1 MTRSIQQIKQ
11 EIERI
16 EEKVILISEQI
27 YHSYSEY
34 LDLFNQVVAQQFIL
48 AAYQIC
54 TQIYPNSFLQLSF
67 SQRESLQQKLRKINQ
82 ENFQKL
88 LEYFTVEENNLKL
101 NNPVELRE
109 WQDNID
115 QSIVLRL
122 EEISK
127 MGNSCL
133 QKAGVLPEK
142 IPNKVLEMAI
152 EAEENIP
159 TMSSSANLL
168 NLLIETGEI
177 EKEDNISQITVLRLR
192 LSDIE
197 FSDSSLINQ
206 RNKIREIKEQINQLE
221 QKYQRQ
227 IKELAIAEAEA
238 AWRSS
243 WHL

>member
-11 EIERI
+11 EIDRI
-16 EEKVILISEQI
+16 EAKVIVISEQI
-27 YHSYSEY
+27 YQNYSQY

-82 ENFQKL
+82 ENFRKL
-88 LEYFTVEENNLKL
+88 LEYFSVEENNLKL

-109 WQDNID
+109 WQDNIE
-115 QSIVLRL
+115 QSIILRL

-133 QKAGVLPEK
+133 QKAGILPEK

-159 TMSSSANLL
+159 TTSSSANLL

-177 EKEDNISQITVLRLR
+177 EKEGINQITVLRLR

-206 RNKIREIKEQINQLE
+206 RNKIREIKEQINQLN

-227 IKELAIAEAEA
+227 IKELTIAEAEA

>member
-1 MTRSIQQIKQ
+1 MQQIKQ
-11 EIERI
+11 EIDRI
-16 EEKVILISEQI
+16 EAKVIVISEQI
-27 YHSYSEY
+27 YQNYSQY

-54 TQIYPNSFLQLSF
+54 TQIYPNSFVQLSF

-82 ENFQKL
+82 ENFRKL
-88 LEYFTVEENNLKL
+88 LEYFSVEENNLKL

-109 WQDNID
+109 WQDNIE
-115 QSIVLRL
+115 QSIILRL

-133 QKAGVLPEK
+133 QKAGILPEK

-159 TMSSSANLL
+159 PTSSSANLL

-177 EKEDNISQITVLRLR
+177 EKQGINQITVLRLR

-206 RNKIREIKEQINQLE
+206 RNKIREIKEQINQLDK
-221 QKYQRQ
+221 KYQRQ
-227 IKELAIAEAEA
+227 IKELTIAEAEA

>member
-1 MTRSIQQIKQ
+1 MTRSIQQIKH
-11 EIERI
+11 EIDRI
-16 EEKVILISEQI
+16 EAKVIVISEQI
-27 YHSYSEY
+27 YQNYSQY

-54 TQIYPNSFLQLSF
+54 TQIYPNSFVQLSF

-82 ENFQKL
+82 ENFRKL
-88 LEYFTVEENNLKL
+88 LEYFSVEENNLKL

-109 WQDNID
+109 WQDNIE
-115 QSIVLRL
+115 QSIILRL

-133 QKAGVLPEK
+133 QKAGILPEK

-159 TMSSSANLL
+159 TTSSSANLL

-177 EKEDNISQITVLRLR
+177 EKQGINQITVLRLR

-206 RNKIREIKEQINQLE
+206 RNKIREIKEQINQLDK
-221 QKYQRQ
+221 KYQRQ
-227 IKELAIAEAEA
+227 IKELTIAEAEA

>member
-11 EIERI
+11 EIDRI
-16 EEKVILISEQI
+16 EAKVIVISEQI
-27 YHSYSEY
+27 YQNYSQY

-54 TQIYPNSFLQLSF
+54 TQIYPNSFVQLSF

-82 ENFQKL
+82 ENFRKL
-88 LEYFTVEENNLKL
+88 LEYFSVEENNLKL

-109 WQDNID
+109 WQDNIE
-115 QSIVLRL
+115 QSIILRL

-133 QKAGVLPEK
+133 QKAGILPEK

-159 TMSSSANLL
+159 TTSSSANLL

-177 EKEDNISQITVLRLR
+177 EKEGINQITVLRLR

-197 FSDSSLINQ
+197 FSESSLINQ
-206 RNKIREIKEQINQLE
+206 RNKIREIKEQINQLN

-227 IKELAIAEAEA
+227 IKELTIAEAEA